1 MTDWDALRDSA
12 NEPDTLEK
20 IRETLTG
27 AILPMANAMQS
38 PPTTLQLTL
47 LRDELMD
54 LVYRIEDM
62 LYEEARNGDDA
73 NGATDK

>member
-12 NEPDTLEK
+12 QEKDTLEK
-20 IRETLTG
+20 IRDTLTG
-27 AILPMANAMQS
+27 AILPMAAARAT

-54 LVYRIEDM
+54 LVYRLEDM
-62 LYEEARNGDDA
+62 LYTEVQNGDDA
-73 NGATDK
+73 NREP

>member
-1 MTDWDALRDSA
+1 MTDWDALAESA

-20 IRETLTG
+20 IRDTLTG
-27 AILPMANAMQS
+27 AILPMAAAMAT

-54 LVYRIEDM
+54 LVYRLEDM
-62 LYEEARNGDDA
+62 LYEEVQYGDDA
-73 NGATDK
+73 NTDP